1 MNFFVE
7 LGLRRIEIEKLP
19 IEGIVNCTL
28 ALLCILENL
37 YKYLLMDT
45 VVRDVIKDV
54 KMRGDEK

>member
-1 MNFFVE
+1 ME